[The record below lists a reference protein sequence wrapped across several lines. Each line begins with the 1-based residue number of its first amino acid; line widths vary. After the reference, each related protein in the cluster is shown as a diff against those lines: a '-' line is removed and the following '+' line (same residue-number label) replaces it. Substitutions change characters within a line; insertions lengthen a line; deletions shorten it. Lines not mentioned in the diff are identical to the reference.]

1 MRYFS
6 IFVIQHFIFYKDM
19 NIQDF
24 IDNFSSA
31 IEVNNT
37 IDLSSDTI
45 FWEIEEWSSLAALS
59 VVSMIDEEYGVTL
72 RSADVKGVKT
82 IGELFDIVREKSR

>member
-1 MRYFS
+1 
-6 IFVIQHFIFYKDM
+6 M

-31 IEVNNT
+31 IEKRGDTLLTPDTNFW
-37 IDLSSDTI
+37 DL
-45 FWEIEEWSSLAALS
+45 EEWSSLTALS

-72 RSADVKGVKT
+72 RSADVKGAKT
-82 IGELFDIVREKSR
+82 ISELFDIVRVKMQ